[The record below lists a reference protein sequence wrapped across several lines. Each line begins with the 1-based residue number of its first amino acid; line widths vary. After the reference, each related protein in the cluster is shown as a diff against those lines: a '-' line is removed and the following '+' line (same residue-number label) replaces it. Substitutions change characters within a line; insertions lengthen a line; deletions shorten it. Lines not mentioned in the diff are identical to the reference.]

1 MAKQH
6 GRLSN
11 LQWNSV
17 AVNGIVD
24 IDPSFTRPKLDCTV
38 HDTGDGREYLS
49 GRLEGA
55 IQMTLKWD
63 EADPAQSSMED
74 DFFADTER
82 AMEFQMQTGTGFHNY
97 TGNGKIE
104 SWEPS
109 GPNDEVAE
117 VSVNVYFNG
126 AITKGTQA

>member
-11 LQWNSV
+11 FQWNSV
-17 AVNGIVD
+17 DVVGIVD
-24 IDPSFTRPKLDCTV
+24 IDPSFTRPKLDATT
-38 HDTGDGREYLS
+38 HDTGDGREYIS
-49 GRLEGA
+49 GRLEGS
-55 IQMTLKWD
+55 IQIVLKWD
-63 EADPAQSSMED
+63 EAEASQSSMED

-82 AMEFQMQTGTGFHNY
+82 AVEFRMQSGSGLHKY
-97 TGNGKIE
+97 TGNAKIE

-117 VSVNVYFNG
+117 VSVSIYFDG
-126 AITKGTQA
+126 AITKGTQ